1 MSKESLVIPSYN
13 KEEIKIGILHLGVG
27 NFHRAHQALYIND
40 YLNLKNDPNW
50 GICGVNLRKEER
62 ENFNSLKKR
71 GGKYVLKT
79 ISTSGE
85 TEFSDIYS
93 IQKLIDWS
101 EHRDEAEKILCD
113 PNIEI
118 VTMTVTES
126 GYYISED
133 NELNVNLKIVDD
145 NINKKENTIIFSY
158 LLSALKKRM
167 ESIDKEITLL
177 CCDNIRENGLM
188 LEKTLKKYVI

>member
-1 MSKESLVIPSYN
+1 M
-13 KEEIKIGILHLGVG
+13 G
-27 NFHRAHQALYIND
+27 
-40 YLNLKNDPNW
+40 YLWSQLKK
-50 GICGVNLRKEER
+50 GRKR

-71 GGKYVLKT
+71 NGKYVLKT

-133 NELNVNLKIVDD
+133 NELNLNLKIVDD
-145 NINKKENTIIFSY
+145 NINKK
-158 LLSALKKRM
+158 KK
-167 ESIDKEITLL
+167 IL
-177 CCDNIRENGLM
+177 
-188 LEKTLKKYVI
+188 